1 MVKGVIFDM
10 DGVLID
16 TETFYMEQRGEFLQ
30 SRGISQGDGMRFFG
44 ATENSVWQEIVPD
57 EEMRAKLRR
66 EYLAYQQEHPT
77 PYARLVDVQVKEVF
91 ARLRELGIKTA
102 IASSS
107 HARDIQTVMA
117 AAGISDMVDFYISGE
132 SCRQTKPAPEIYLR
146 AMEALGL
153 DGASAIAVEDSPIGI
168 EAAVN
173 AGLKV
178 YALLPKKG
186 YLNQER
192 AAAKIRELKDIF
204 KYI

>member
-16 TETFYMEQRGEFLQ
+16 TETFYMEQRGTFLQ
-30 SRGISQGDGMRFFG
+30 LHGIDQGDGMRFFG
-44 ATENSVWQEIVPD
+44 ATERTVWAELVPD
-57 EEMRAKLRR
+57 EKLRAELRR
-66 EYLAYQQEHPT
+66 EYRVYQQEHPT
-77 PYARLVDVQVKEVF
+77 PYASLVDEQVHEVF
-91 ARLRELGIKTA
+91 SRLKELGIKSA

-107 HARDIQTVMA
+107 YARDIQTVMA
-117 AAGISDMVDFYISGE
+117 AAGISDIVDFYISGE
-132 SCRQTKPAPEIYLR
+132 SCKQTKPDPEIYLR

-153 DGASAIAVEDSPIGI
+153 DGSSAIAVEDSPIGI

-178 YALLPKKG
+178 YALVPKKG

-192 AAAKIRELKDIF
+192 AAAKIRQLKDIF
-204 KYI
+204 DYI